1 MHYIPG
7 VRWPLPLPLSFSLTS
22 ILYAGVRPRGE
33 ISVLTERARRLL
45 EQVGRILRALMFL
58 ITESVWKVSD
68 IKKGAKGRAQSEKE
82 LLAQ

>member
-1 MHYIPG
+1 
-7 VRWPLPLPLSFSLTS
+7 
-22 ILYAGVRPRGE
+22 
-33 ISVLTERARRLL
+33 
-45 EQVGRILRALMFL
+45 MFL